1 MNRIAALMCL
11 FAGAIFAAMASLVLF
26 TKLTSPSVRAVLFI
40 AAFGLA
46 AYGCFR
52 AAARL
57 WRPSERSA

>member
-1 MNRIAALMCL
+1 VNRFVALLCL
-11 FAGAIFAAMASLVLF
+11 FAGSIFAALGLLVLV
-26 TKLTSPSVRAVLFI
+26 TKFTSPDVRGVAVI

-57 WRPSERSA
+57 ASGARIR